1 MCIYIW
7 YDIYKYISSL
17 EKWLTHV
24 DRLPWSLPRYQAP
37 LKHHLGAVPRCGT
50 VDGSD
55 IRREN
60 HLGCIFFKNPVNNG
74 ISYQPQLVISSINSM
89 TYRSIS
95 FEDSFLRCFCKVNPR
110 RCQRKVRLLGMLDPL
125 LNCNPPGHWYWENIL
140 RQTRGFGEP
149 RSNRP
154 RAVRSKKTSL
164 PNRIFA
170 TCRARSTPLL
180 PMLSSR
186 GQARP

>member
-1 MCIYIW
+1 MWIACLEAYQGTRLHW
-7 YDIYKYISSL
+7 STTWAQFPGVVLLMVQISG
-17 EKWLTHV
+17 EKTTWDV
-24 DRLPWSLPRYQAP
+24 F
-37 LKHHLGAVPRCGT
+37 
-50 VDGSD
+50 
-55 IRREN
+55 
-60 HLGCIFFKNPVNNG
+60 FFKNPVNNG